1 MSSTLIQAHNL
12 HYAYDQ
18 ASERPIPALRG
29 VDLEIGAGEY
39 VAIVGH
45 NGSGKS
51 TLAKC
56 LNGLLLPQEGWVLVD
71 GLDTRDDATLR
82 TIRAS
87 VGIVLQNPDNQF
99 IAPSLEEELAFGP
112 ENLGLPRAELRARVE
127 EALAEA
133 GLADL
138 RDHNPH
144 LLSTGQKARLA
155 IASIL
160 AMRPR
165 CLILDES
172 TALLDP
178 LSRAEVLAMLTRL
191 HAEGLAILAITHTMD
206 EAALAQR
213 VVVLDE
219 GRLAMEGAPRD
230 VLTQSAALEAI
241 GLLPPSVTRIAQGL
255 RRRGLAIAERTLD
268 VDDLADALIALGGA
282 PA

>member
-12 HYAYDQ
+12 HYAYDH
-18 ASERPIPALRG
+18 ASERPIPALQG

-39 VAIVGH
+39 VAVVGH

-56 LNGLLLPQEGWVLVD
+56 LNGLLLPQEGQVLVD
-71 GLDTRDDATLR
+71 GLDTGDDAALR
-82 TIRAS
+82 AIRAK

-99 IAPSLEEELAFGP
+99 IAPSIEEELAFGP
-112 ENLGLPRAELRARVE
+112 ENLGLPRAELRQRVE
-127 EALAEA
+127 EALAQA
-133 GLADL
+133 GLADV
-138 RDHNPH
+138 RDRNPH

-178 LSRAEVLAMLTRL
+178 LSRAEVLALMARL
-191 HAEGLAILAITHTMD
+191 HAEGLAIIAITHSMD
-206 EAALAQR
+206 EAALAGR
-213 VVVLDE
+213 VAVLDQ
-219 GRLAMEGAPRD
+219 GRLVMQGPPRD
-230 VLTQSAALEAI
+230 VLTQSATLEAI
-241 GLLPPSVTRIAQGL
+241 GLLPPSVTRIADGL
-255 RRRGLAIAERTLD
+255 RRRGLALDERI
-268 VDDLADALIALGGA
+268 VGVEELADALLSLGGSSA
-282 PA
+282 